1 MKTTIEIDIDNFL
14 SDEDKKEI
22 AQDLFRDELRNGF
35 LASQEHRKNTENY
48 ERVIYNSVHYFLEEE
63 MDKIFGT
70 NHKEM
75 LSEKLKKILNKNLEF
90 VVFKNT
96 SPWSNKKSVAQE
108 MLDNLV
114 LENKSIAEAKVI
126 EALENIKF
134 DNLEDYFAE
143 ILKDAIIEKLK
154 K

>member
-22 AQDLFRDELRNGF
+22 AENLFKNELRKGF

-75 LSEKLKKILNKNLEF
+75 LSEKLKKLLSKNLEF

-96 SPWSNKKSVAQE
+96 SPWSDKKSVAQE

-114 LENKSIAEAKVI
+114 LENKSIAEAKVR
-126 EALENIKF
+126 EALENINL
-134 DNLEDYFAE
+134 DNIEDYFAE
-143 ILKDAIIEKLK
+143 IMKDAIIEKLK

>member
-75 LSEKLKKILNKNLEF
+75 LSENLKKILNKNLEF

-96 SPWSNKKSVAQE
+96 SPWTDKKSVAQE

-114 LENKSIAEAKVI
+114 LENKSIAEAKVK

-134 DNLEDYFAE
+134 DNIEDYFAE